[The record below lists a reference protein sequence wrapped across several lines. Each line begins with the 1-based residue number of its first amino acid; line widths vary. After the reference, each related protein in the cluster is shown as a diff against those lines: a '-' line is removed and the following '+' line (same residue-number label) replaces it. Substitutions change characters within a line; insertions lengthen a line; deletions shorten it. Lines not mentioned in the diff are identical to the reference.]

1 MTTVIPGLFQI
12 NGVVSTDKS
21 VLQNINAICTAAGC
35 WMTYDITEGK
45 WSVIMNRAGA
55 SVASFNDANIIGG
68 ITVSGK
74 GINEL
79 YNSVTIE
86 FPHKDLRDQTDYI
99 DFDIA
104 AGERFPNELDNKLNL
119 STDLANDPIQAQY
132 IAGAELKQSR
142 VDKVIQ
148 FRTDFSMLGLKAGDL
163 IDVTASMYGY
173 SGKMFRITRIEEDDS
188 DVLQL
193 SITALEYDAD
203 VYSTAD
209 LNRKIR
215 SKKTGITP
223 KAANQTLYNNDSF
236 NVAKQ
241 NVNGSTSYLTPA
253 LIASGGINAYMGL
266 LARMNAAGLGAD
278 AEALAA
284 MVLSLVDNG
293 KFTPTID
300 SWVTARIAITPI
312 SQDLTISQWFDWD
325 TQFPPRNN
333 DRYDLGKSTTL
344 PYTGRYK
351 ADFLINYGGPT
362 VDAYL
367 RDNIR
372 KRARMALYKNG
383 ADITSQLGIGS
394 GTTIPKGDDPF
405 NDLLIAGYFTA
416 NKNDVITYFCDLRSD
431 LNFGVDNS
439 NVFSFVYITNTLT
452 YLGS

>member
-21 VLQNINAICTAAGC
+21 VLQNINALCTAAGC

-45 WSVIMNRAGA
+45 WTVVMNRAGS
-55 SVASFNDANIIGG
+55 SVASFNNANIIGG

-104 AGERFPNELDNKLNL
+104 AGDRFPNELDNKLNL

-173 SGKMFRITRIEEDDS
+173 SAKMFRITRIEEDDS

-241 NVNGSTSYLTPA
+241 NVNGATSYLTPA

-278 AEALAA
+278 ADALAA

-293 KFTPTID
+293 KFTPTVFTFSAGSQAIAGLSGRGEPSD
-300 SWVTARIAITPI
+300 TITEWFNTFGPEVDTGYTHTAI
-312 SQDLTISQWFDWD
+312 
-325 TQFPPRNN
+325 
-333 DRYDLGKSTTL
+333 
-344 PYTGRYK
+344 YTGRYK
-351 ADFLINYGGPT
+351 INYFMNFGGGPS
-362 VDAYL
+362 ASAPPEC
-367 RDNIR
+367 R
-372 KRARMALYKNG
+372 KRVRLVIYVG
-383 ADITSQLGIGS
+383 GTSVTLS
-394 GTTIPKGDDPF
+394 GTTASTTIPYGDDPF
-405 NDLLIAGYFTA
+405 NDLLCDGEFTA
-416 NKNDVITYFCDLRSD
+416 VKGQSISFRYNVKNDWS
-431 LNFGVDNS
+431 S
-439 NVFSFVYITNTLT
+439 NPIVLVSASLVF
-452 YLGS
+452 LGS

>member
-68 ITVSGK
+68 INISGK
-74 GINEL
+74 GISEL

-104 AGERFPNELDNKLNL
+104 AGDRFPNELDNKLNL

-173 SGKMFRITRIEEDDS
+173 SAKVFRITKLEEDDS

-215 SKKTGITP
+215 TKKTGITP
-223 KAANQTLYNNDSF
+223 KAANQTLYNSDAY

-241 NVNGSTSYLTPA
+241 NTSGSTSYLTPA

-278 AEALAA
+278 ADALAA

-293 KFTPTID
+293 KFTPTVFTFSAGQQLLQSLAGIGLPGD
-300 SWVTARIAITPI
+300 SIY
-312 SQDLTISQWFDWD
+312 DWFDTFGPEVD
-325 TQFPPRNN
+325 TGF
-333 DRYDLGKSTTL
+333 THTAI
-344 PYTGRYK
+344 YTGRYK
-351 ADFLINYGGPT
+351 VNYFLNFGGGINPSAPPGC
-362 VDAYL
+362 
-367 RDNIR
+367 R
-372 KRARMALYKNG
+372 KRVRLRIYLNG
-383 ADITSQLGIGS
+383 SVATLS
-394 GTTIPKGDDPF
+394 GTTASTTIPFGDDPF
-405 NDLLIAGYFTA
+405 NDLLCDAEFTA
-416 NKNDVITYFCDLRSD
+416 VKGQSISFRYNVKNDWS
-431 LNFGVDNS
+431 S
-439 NVFSFVYITNTLT
+439 NPIVFVSGTLVF
-452 YLGS
+452 LGS

>member
-55 SVASFNDANIIGG
+55 SIASFNDTNIIGG
-68 ITVSGK
+68 INVSGK
-74 GINEL
+74 GISEL

-99 DFDIA
+99 DFDIDSA
-104 AGERFPNELDNKLNL
+104 KRFPNELDNKLNL

-173 SGKMFRITRIEEDDS
+173 SGKMFRITKLEEDDS

-223 KAANQTLYNNDSF
+223 KAANQTLYNSDSY
-236 NVAKQ
+236 NTAKQ
-241 NVNGSTSYLTPA
+241 NVSGSTSYLTPA

-278 AEALAA
+278 ADALAA
-284 MVLSLVDNG
+284 MVISLVDNG
-293 KFTPTID
+293 KFTPTVFTFLAGLQQLQSLDGIGSESD
-300 SWVTARIAITPI
+300 SMSDWFSNFGPEVDTGFTHTAI
-312 SQDLTISQWFDWD
+312 
-325 TQFPPRNN
+325 
-333 DRYDLGKSTTL
+333 
-344 PYTGRYK
+344 YTGRYK
-351 ADFLINYGGPT
+351 VSYFMNFGGSAGADAGYP
-362 VDAYL
+362 
-367 RDNIR
+367 DNCR
-372 KRARMALYKNG
+372 KRVRLQIYING
-383 ADITSQLGIGS
+383 SLASSLTGNTS
-394 GTTIPKGDDPF
+394 TTIPKGDDPW
-405 NDLLIAGYFTA
+405 NDLFLDGEFTA
-416 NKNDVITYFCDLRSD
+416 TKGQTISFRYNVKNDFTGGPIVIVT
-431 LNFGVDNS
+431 G
-439 NVFSFVYITNTLT
+439 TLIF
-452 YLGS
+452 LGS